1 MSMDGHFLI
10 GILTTTAGAMALP
23 LSVFLAF
30 FVVKPEQRPQLSR
43 RAMAAAIF
51 FLALFVLGCVNLYM
65 VCNIGNE
72 DRGQP
77 VREDQTEDS
86 QEPDGQGG
94 QDGSKQE
101 AGGIGHSISPEEDL
115 SPEEL
120 LVEQN
125 WDEIQRQKAAYSEA
139 DTEKLGSEGGDVS
152 LYVCEKAGCIFQD
165 QMKTGD
171 CRALAGAAVSSA
183 KVLIM
188 DYSTDTMICTL
199 SSEKYGS
206 VRYSPGN
213 QKKFYAIVFHDNYDI
228 CVTCPF
234 QVVNED
240 RNNWADIFLEKKDC
254 QYTPLFQLRLYMP
267 NLDAGG
273 EYSTVPAGY
282 DTRFRPKNIYEDRFG
297 SSYPGSASE
306 SGILRWDNRSYFS
319 LSTDYVVEV
328 WLLRE
333 SGTDWIES
341 KHETFDG
348 SVTNSNQI
356 DLFFEF
362 DQEDSGT

>member
-1 MSMDGHFLI
+1 MSMDGSYLI
-10 GILTTTAGAMALP
+10 GIITTAISVIGLP
-23 LSVFLAF
+23 ITILLVFF
-30 FVVKPEQRPQLSR
+30 EVKPVQKKQISAIE
-43 RAMAAAIF
+43 MA
-51 FLALFVLGCVNLYM
+51 VLLGLTVLLGIGIVNLNAVNSM
-65 VCNIGNE
+65 NQRNRDEQG
-72 DRGQP
+72 GK
-77 VREDQTEDS
+77 DQTEDS

-94 QDGSKQE
+94 QDGSEQE
-101 AGGIGHSISPEEDL
+101 AGGTGHSIFQEEDL

-139 DTEKLGSEGGDVS
+139 DTEKLGSEGGDVN

-267 NLDAGG
+267 DLDSGG
-273 EYSTVPAGY
+273 GYSPVPAGY
-282 DTRFRPKNIYEDRFG
+282 DGRFQPKNIYENRFG
-297 SSYPGSASE
+297 STYPGSTSE
-306 SGILRWDNRSYFS
+306 SGILHWDNRSYFS

-348 SVTNSNQI
+348 SVTSSNQI
-356 DLFFEF
+356 DLLFEF